1 MKKSRSRKTLR
12 LVRHFSLASAGLYG
26 MSFVGLAVWQ
36 RLAPLDLP
44 RYEAPLAGKVAPI
57 EPLDHDPW
65 VVVPDRVRRGETL
78 ATLLQRNGFT
88 PREVHEMAAAL
99 TPHFNPRHLRPGD
112 EVEIRYTNGGD
123 VEAIWIHRGALDT
136 CEVRP
141 ENGGWVGDQLAIV
154 FEHREISHQGS
165 VRGSLFASLESLGES
180 APLAIAFADVF
191 AWDFDFYTQS
201 RPGDRFSLLVEKL
214 YRDDRFAGYGDL
226 LAARY
231 VSGETDLSAFLFVDP
246 DGKKKGYYDPN
257 GKSMRK
263 AFLRAPLKFQRI
275 SSRFSYSR
283 LHPVHRRRMPHL
295 GVDYAARPGTPVHS
309 VAAGTV
315 TGISTKGGSGRMV
328 TIRHAMGYQSKYL
341 HLSRFAKGLRVG
353 RRVAQK
359 EVVGYVGS
367 TGLATGPHLDF
378 RLIRHGKPVNPLKQ
392 IFPPGPPVA
401 AEYLSAYLER
411 MIELA
416 ERMEPSSTTRR
427 TTHRVRTP
435 TLIAARDGS
444 GRGPLPRRSEA
455 LDSRGQ

>member
-1 MKKSRSRKTLR
+1 MKKSRSRKRLR
-12 LVRHFSLASAGLYG
+12 LVRRFSLASVGLYG
-26 MSFVGLAVWQ
+26 MSVVGLAAWQ
-36 RLAPLDLP
+36 RFAPLDLP
-44 RYEAPLAGKVAPI
+44 TYQAPQPAEMNFLQQ
-57 EPLDHDPW
+57 EPW
-65 VVVPDRVRRGETL
+65 MVVPDRVRRGETL

-88 PREVHEMAAAL
+88 PLDVHQMAEAL
-99 TPHFNPRHLRPGD
+99 TPHVNLRHLRPGD
-112 EVEIRYTNGGD
+112 EVEIRYTSGGD
-123 VEAIWIHRGALDT
+123 VEAIWIHRGALET
-136 CEVRP
+136 YEVRP

-154 FEHREISHQGS
+154 IEHREVAHQGS
-165 VRGSLFASLESLGES
+165 IQGSLFASMESLGES
-180 APLAIAFADVF
+180 APLVIAFAEVF

-231 VSGETDLSAFLFVDP
+231 VSGRTDLSAFLFVDP

-283 LHPVHRRRMPHL
+283 LHPVSRRRVPHL
-295 GVDYAARPGTPVHS
+295 GVDYAAPRGTPVHS

-341 HLSRFAKGLRVG
+341 HLSRFAKGLRG
-353 RRVAQK
+353 GKRVAQK
-359 EVVGYVGS
+359 EVIGYVGS
-367 TGLATGPHLDF
+367 TGLATGAHLDF

-392 IFPPGPPVA
+392 IFPPGPPIA
-401 AEYLSAYLER
+401 AEYMDAYLER
-411 MIELA
+411 VRELA
-416 ERMEPSSTTRR
+416 ERMAPSSATRR
-427 TTHRVRTP
+427 AAHRVRTP
-435 TLIAARDGS
+435 TPSETG
-444 GRGPLPRRSEA
+444 GR
-455 LDSRGQ
+455 